1 MMAKLVISG
10 SPISVPSITG
20 GDILPP
26 SLRYSSVGPLKPEY
40 LGRKND
46 GTEIGANFL
55 SPYPLSL
62 RSYDQWEYT
71 ELRDPGGYRKGK
83 GIWG

>member
-1 MMAKLVISG
+1 MHYMMAKLVISG

-46 GTEIGANFL
+46 GTEIGANLCRKPEILKPQIYMKTHLFL
-55 SPYPLSL
+55 
-62 RSYDQWEYT
+62 
-71 ELRDPGGYRKGK
+71 
-83 GIWG
+83 